1 MQVLNRARLLSIAA
15 RFTLAIALLLTLNQ
29 FYGKTVTEAL
39 LPTLRWEL
47 AQLDDTYRILD
58 LSLDR
63 EGRDSVIRLDV
74 GLEKAVII
82 GGRAMMPDPRAR
94 ANVST
99 LAGHVTQP
107 AILCLALI
115 LAWPANK
122 MIEYPVRA
130 FIAFG
135 GLTLVI
141 LADVPFV
148 LWGEL
153 WNLHVSAFEPNRF
166 SPLLIWKNFLQGGGR
181 FVLGLAV
188 GVLAVVAGQALAA
201 RSRYLA
207 YSPNGL

>member
-1 MQVLNRARLLSIAA
+1 MTIKLAG

-29 FYGKTVTEAL
+29 FYGKAVTESL

-74 GLEKAVII
+74 GLERAVIV
-82 GGRAMMPDPRAR
+82 GGRALMPDPRAR

-107 AILCLALI
+107 AILCLALP
-115 LAWPANK
+115 LAWPASK
-122 MIEYPVRA
+122 AIEYPVRA
-130 FIAFG
+130 LIAFG
-135 GLTLVI
+135 GLALVS

-148 LWGEL
+148 LWAEL
-153 WNLHVSAFEPNRF
+153 WNLHVSAFEPDRF
-166 SPLLIWKNFLQGGGR
+166 SPLLLWKNFLQGGGR
-181 FVLGLAV
+181 FALGLAL
-188 GVLAVVAGQALAA
+188 GVLAVVVGQALTPP
-201 RSRYLA
+201 SRK
-207 YSPNGL
+207 PPPI